1 MKILYICFLIN
12 ADILLHQKH
21 LYNLYRVFFFEQSFK
36 YSAAFLYIFQVEI
49 LEKLKAATKQ
59 VYADK
64 IFLNV

>member
-1 MKILYICFLIN
+1 MRIYCCIKSIYIIFIG
-12 ADILLHQKH
+12 
-21 LYNLYRVFFFEQSFK
+21 VFFFEQSFK